1 MSAAT
6 SPTIIAGSVWY
17 STTDTS
23 GALPARVAVSSLA
36 EESVPPPAS
45 VCLTW
50 MSGWAL
56 FHASTIGS
64 WAVPHAQY
72 WSVTGPLLVESSSEP
87 ESPPEQPTSSAPT
100 AIRAPAAVITL
111 ERMFHISLDVVL
123 GSGCG
128 APSKRSASMTDG
140 RHRVPG
146 RMRLS
151 TVLR

>member
-56 FHASTIGS
+56 FQASTIGS
-64 WAVPHAQY
+64 CAVPHAQY
-72 WSVTGPLLVESSSEP
+72 SSVTGPPRWSRPTSD

-100 AIRAPAAVITL
+100 ATRAPAAVITL

-123 GSGCG
+123 GVGVRSPVE
-128 APSKRSASMTDG
+128 AKRFDD
-140 RHRVPG
+140 
-146 RMRLS
+146 
-151 TVLR
+151 